1 MAGQPLGQLLDS
13 LGVTH
18 EPDDGELIASA
29 FVLLRVIDPD
39 GTEAVRYAK
48 SDGMSWVEIIGMLE
62 VARHCK
68 LVDLREEDD
77 DEDR

>member
-1 MAGQPLGQLLDS
+1 MGEPLGQHLDS

-18 EPDDGELIASA
+18 EPEEGELIASA
-29 FVLLRVIDPD
+29 FVLLRVISAD

-68 LVDLREEDD
+68 LVDLREEDE